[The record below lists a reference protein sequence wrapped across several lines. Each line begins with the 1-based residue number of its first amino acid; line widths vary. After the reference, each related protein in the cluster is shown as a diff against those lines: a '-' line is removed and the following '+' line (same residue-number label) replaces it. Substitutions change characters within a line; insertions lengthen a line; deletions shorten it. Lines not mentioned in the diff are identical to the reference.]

1 MQACPVHTQAGRYV
15 TLIARVRYED
25 AYRCARAPN
34 PFASV
39 CGRVCGHPWETDYRR
54 GHLDAPT
61 SIRALKL
68 FLTEH
73 YGPESKTPI
82 DIFPEKPGV
91 IHAEDR
97 VAVIGSGAAGL
108 SAAHDLALLGYPV
121 TAFEAAPVPGGM
133 MHLAIPEYRLP
144 RSMLQAQVRDI
155 LDLAMGKSA
164 MMPPYG
170 HTLNKGDIRA
180 PVAYIRAIAQPPYS
194 VPAQQGQSDA
204 SR

>member
-1 MQACPVHTQAGRYV
+1 MHAQAGRYV
-15 TLIARVRYED
+15 TLIAQGRYED
-25 AYRCARAPN
+25 AYRYARAPN

-39 CGRVCGHPWETDYRR
+39 CGRVCGHPWETDCRR
-54 GHLDAPT
+54 GNLDAPI
-61 SIRALKL
+61 SIQALKR

-73 YGPESKTPI
+73 YGPESKIPI

-91 IHAEDR
+91 THAEDR

-133 MHLAIPEYRLP
+133 MHPGILEYCLL
-144 RSMLQAQVRDI
+144 RSVLQAQVREV

-170 HTLNKGDIRA
+170 HTLNKDDIRA
-180 PVAYIRAIAQPPYS
+180 PVAYIWAIAQPPYS
-194 VPAQQGQSDA
+194 APAQQGQSDA